1 MAEKYIL
8 RITAGPDYDSA
19 HKHEV
24 PVNRPEPVQIK
35 SEAADIELNVRIQ
48 NYQGLPRGSP
58 STSPY
63 FDTPPH
69 DYNQDQYS
77 IAFRFTPHKPAAGA
91 GNADEDPED
100 EDDGISGLDLQFG
113 NDFDRP
119 IRDKLPPGFNTALN
133 IVKWWIDPGLDG
145 DAYADR
151 PYMYGPALSSF
162 NCLHV
167 GTGEHSHEKGGLW
180 FEEGGDEEG
189 MRIRKEVGAPGT
201 SKGRMKWALGN
212 QAKEDWVFEYGKTY
226 GMDLYNPYIDFTNLA
241 LRLPGFHL
249 PIVRYWDG
257 QGLRY
262 VPRDVFFDPP
272 FVRCSF
278 VHSVLLSPG
287 PTQDAHTSLDMC
299 CETKPP
305 VRFISWC
312 CSLYILGMTSTKMVP
327 SRREQRSERRP
338 PLDMARRKKTAIM
351 RRKR

>member
-8 RITAGPDYDSA
+8 RITAGADYDSA
-19 HKHEV
+19 LQHEV
-24 PVNRPEPVQIK
+24 PVNSAKPIRIK
-35 SEAADIELNVRIQ
+35 SEAADVELNVRIQ

-58 STSPY
+58 STSRY

-77 IAFRFTPHKPAAGA
+77 IAFRFTPHKPAAGSSGA
-91 GNADEDPED
+91 GSKSEDQ
-100 EDDGISGLDLQFG
+100 GISGSDLQFG

-162 NCLHV
+162 NTLHV
-167 GTGEHSHEKGGLW
+167 GPGEYDEDKGGLW

-189 MRIRKEVGAPGT
+189 LQARKSVGAPATG
-201 SKGRMKWALGN
+201 KGRMKWALGA
-212 QAKEDWVFEYGKTY
+212 QAKEDWVFEYDKTY

-262 VPRDVFFDPP
+262 VADSPQHLFCAMLL
-272 FVRCSF
+272 CS
-278 VHSVLLSPG
+278 LLSFLS
-287 PTQDAHTSLDMC
+287 Q
-299 CETKPP
+299 
-305 VRFISWC
+305 
-312 CSLYILGMTSTKMVP
+312 
-327 SRREQRSERRP
+327 
-338 PLDMARRKKTAIM
+338 ARRKTLTRA
-351 RRKR
+351 